1 MQFSSYFIIILISGF
16 LNGLLALQ
24 PVPAKAPQTFV
35 TLNAQRGCRVH
46 IAAWLSPSCTH
57 CATYFME
64 DIPKI
69 ASMPGFCLDLHLIP
83 YLYFLDKPVSILVN
97 SQGPEN
103 LLRNADLFFR
113 NQHKWLDLSAD
124 RTPIEKYTEERKE
137 DLEKFLK
144 DIEIHQPQKF
154 QRIKSYLESTDP
166 FLYVKMF
173 ALNFFTIEH
182 LEKYLPKGDEEL
194 INDLSIA
201 LISNLPKK
209 DNDIVKFSPFFT
221 DIYNQLIPD
230 EKLQNGILTI
240 SSAENLL
247 KTSDPSWSIDSF
259 PKNITHP
266 HTRKFAERA
275 NIDIEIEPEDIQ
287 DADDEISDNEDED
300 PELSNRLKGILAGLE
315 DTNEE
320 HTSENQTNK
329 H

>member
-1 MQFSSYFIIILISGF
+1 MQFFSCFIIFLISGF
-16 LNGLLALQ
+16 LNSVLALQ
-24 PVPAKAPQTFV
+24 PVPAKTPQTFV

-57 CATYFME
+57 CASYFME

-69 ASMPGFCLDLHLIP
+69 AAMPGFCLDLHLIP
-83 YLYFLDKPVSILVN
+83 YLYFLDKPVSILIN

-103 LLRNADLFFR
+103 LLKNADLFFR
-113 NQHKWLDLSAD
+113 NQNKWLDLSAD

-137 DLEKFLK
+137 DLGKFLK
-144 DIEIHQPQKF
+144 DIESNQPQNF
-154 QRIKSYLESTDP
+154 QRIKNYLDSTDP

-194 INDLSIA
+194 INELSIA

-221 DIYNQLIPD
+221 DLSNQLIPD
-230 EKLQNGILTI
+230 EKLQNGILTPNN
-240 SSAENLL
+240 AEDFL
-247 KTSDPSWSIDSF
+247 KVNDPSLSIDSF
-259 PKNITHP
+259 SKNISPAHP
-266 HTRKFAERA
+266 KKIAERA
-275 NIDIEIEPEDIQ
+275 NIDIDIEPEDIQ
-287 DADDEISDNEDED
+287 DADDETSESEDED

-315 DTNEE
+315 DDTDEDA
-320 HTSENQTNK
+320 SEDRTNK